1 MKIAT
6 SAANAFNKWFA
17 FVADTSS
24 VKKQPPA
31 CNTETNVVFGTEC
44 NVTPVSSPAGFTG
57 KAGKQI
63 NHISND
69 PSIPGSFSFLPPGSS
84 SKTFFMKQIL
94 LRLQI
99 SVGFL
104 AGLAQSFFN
113 KFSEGGSLPKGNKSW
128 EMKTVYVNSQYSNT
142 LPFNKQAMRNFQP
155 AANPN
160 KFSFMKKILHKTG
173 VFVVT
178 LMIANLFLLS
188 NASGQNTWTLNG
200 TGNWKT
206 TGNWSSG
213 HVPLATENVVIGSFN
228 FGNSINGNATINGT
242 NAVCASLQLGRAGG
256 QSTATGAITFA
267 STGSPSLTVSGAVI
281 LGGTNNNGGSTG
293 TITFQSGS
301 TLTAGSLQL
310 GNTGGGGSAGVINM
324 SSGGTLSVNGAITVQ
339 TVTGNTWT
347 PGTGTVILNANN
359 TLPSTIFTSFNNL
372 NINGGTTT
380 LGVNTT
386 VAGAL
391 TVNAGA
397 SLALGTRTLGSPTG
411 LTMFGGA
418 TTASSITGTGTLTLG
433 GNVSVNDATTGTAG
447 ATISTPVA
455 LGATRTF
462 TVADDGTS
470 ATDLTISGVIS
481 GTGSGLTKAGAG
493 TMSLSGTNTYT
504 GTTTISGGV
513 LQLGATNVISNS
525 SNFILSGGTFRS
537 GATTGFS
544 ETVGTLSLSASSTI
558 ALGTGNHTIT
568 FANSGGASWTAGQTL
583 TITGWTGTAG
593 ASGTNGKIM
602 VGASGLSTTQLSQI
616 TFSGFT
622 AGAMILASG
631 ELVPAL
637 QNPNLAIAG
646 TLNNG

>member
-1 MKIAT
+1 
-6 SAANAFNKWFA
+6 
-17 FVADTSS
+17 
-24 VKKQPPA
+24 
-31 CNTETNVVFGTEC
+31 
-44 NVTPVSSPAGFTG
+44 
-57 KAGKQI
+57 
-63 NHISND
+63 
-69 PSIPGSFSFLPPGSS
+69 
-84 SKTFFMKQIL
+84 
-94 LRLQI
+94 
-99 SVGFL
+99 
-104 AGLAQSFFN
+104 
-113 KFSEGGSLPKGNKSW
+113 
-128 EMKTVYVNSQYSNT
+128 
-142 LPFNKQAMRNFQP
+142 
-155 AANPN
+155 
-160 KFSFMKKILHKTG
+160 
-173 VFVVT
+173 
-178 LMIANLFLLS
+178 
-188 NASGQNTWTLNG
+188 
-200 TGNWKT
+200 
-206 TGNWSSG
+206 
-213 HVPLATENVVIGSFN
+213 
-228 FGNSINGNATINGT
+228 
-242 NAVCASLQLGRAGG
+242 
-256 QSTATGAITFA
+256 
-267 STGSPSLTVSGAVI
+267 
-281 LGGTNNNGGSTG
+281 
-293 TITFQSGS
+293 
-301 TLTAGSLQL
+301 
-310 GNTGGGGSAGVINM
+310 
-324 SSGGTLSVNGAITVQ
+324 

-513 LQLGATNVISNS
+513 LQLGATKVISNS

-646 TLNNG
+646 TLNNGSSCINTAATPQTYTITNTGAAASGISVVSNNAEFVVSNISSATIPANGSAKFQVTFTPHASGAQSALITVSSTTSGSNSPTATLTGTGIANNTFVGPSSSPTVCINTAISPSITFTTTGATGIGTPTNLPAGVTAAFASNTITISGTPTASGTFNYSIPLTGGCGTVNATGTITVTAANTAGAPSSSPTVCPGIPLTAITIATTGATGISNNGVSGANGLPAGVSASWASNQITISGTPTASGTFSYN